1 MVITESAAEYKYCE
15 NLTGFMRI
23 KTREVMIGNVPLG
36 GKNPVRI
43 QSMTNTSTNDVDATV
58 AQTIRLADAG
68 CEYVRITAQGVK
80 EAENLRV
87 IKKKL
92 ISLDYHV
99 PLIADI
105 HFNPHVAEIAARYVE
120 KVRINP
126 GNYTDKNKLSG
137 YSSSEYDLEIEKIRA
152 RLTPLIYI
160 CKQHNTTIRIGSNHG
175 SLSGRILDRYGD
187 TPNGMVEA
195 ALEFIRICRE
205 NDFHKLVVSMKSSNV
220 KIMIESTR
228 LLVSRMMAEG
238 MDYPVHL
245 GVTEAGDGEDGRIK
259 SAAGIGSLLED
270 GIGDTLR
277 VSLTEDPE
285 AEIPVARML
294 ADYYAN
300 RTKSTEKPKT
310 HSLPYNPFSFQRR
323 GLRPVNNI
331 GGGFPPVVITCREDL
346 KNYTDVCF
354 KMISSLADLKKIS
367 SSDRRIKNT
376 VFIINSA
383 KAGIKKERNLII
395 EMMNSGTNVPVI
407 IKRKYNCT
415 AEELVIRAS
424 ADYGSLLADGL
435 IDGMWID
442 APDTFS
448 SEKREEL
455 SLGILQATGA
465 RISKAEFISCPSCG
479 RTTYNIQKSL
489 KNIKARTSHL
499 KGLKIGVM
507 GCIVNGPGE
516 MADAHYGY
524 VGSGKGKI
532 TLYKGKKV
540 VRKNIDEDFAVE
552 ELVELIKNNGDWKEQ

>member
-1 MVITESAAEYKYCE
+1 MRNYAEAYHYCE
-15 NLTGFMRI
+15 NVTCFVRF
-23 KTREVMIGNVPLG
+23 KTREILIGDVPLG

-43 QSMTNTSTNDVDATV
+43 QSMTNTNTNDIDATV

-80 EAENLRV
+80 EAENLEV
-87 IKKKL
+87 IRQKL
-92 ISLDYHV
+92 RSLDYHV
-99 PLIADI
+99 PLIADV

-126 GNYTDKNKLSG
+126 GNYTDKKKTTG
-137 YSSSEYDLEIEKIRA
+137 YSSGEYDLEIEKIREK
-152 RLTPLIYI
+152 LTPLIYI
-160 CKQHNTTIRIGSNHG
+160 CKQYDTVLRIGSNHG

-187 TPNGMVEA
+187 TPEGMVEA

-205 NDFHKLVVSMKSSNV
+205 KDFHKLVISMKSSNV
-220 KIMIESTR
+220 KVMVESTR
-228 LLVSRMMAEG
+228 LLVNRMMAEG

-285 AEIPVARML
+285 AEIPVAGML
-294 ADYYAN
+294 ADYYAK
-300 RTKSTEKPKT
+300 RTKSSAKPKA

-323 GLRPVNNI
+323 EVRPVSNI
-331 GGGFPPVVITCREDL
+331 GGGFPPLIITCREDL
-346 KNYTDVCF
+346 KNFTNVCF
-354 KMISSLADLKKIS
+354 KTISSLADLRKNS
-367 SSDRRIKNT
+367 LSDRRNKNT
-376 VFIINSA
+376 VFIISSA
-383 KAGIKKERNLII
+383 KAGIKKERRLII
-395 EMMNSGTNVPVI
+395 EMMNSGTDVPVI
-407 IKRKYNCT
+407 IKRKYNCA
-415 AEELVIRAS
+415 AEVLVIRAS
-424 ADYGSLLADGL
+424 ADYGSLLTDGL

-442 APDTFS
+442 APRIFS

-479 RTTYNIQKSL
+479 RTTYDIQKSL

-540 VRKNIDEDFAVE
+540 VRKNIDEAFAVE
-552 ELVELIKNNGDWKEQ
+552 ELVELIKNNGDWQEQ